1 MAFLKAI
8 LETVLKAAVTG
19 VAGFAGVMLGKKLVK
34 RKESKKLSK
43 EDFCRCEAPV
53 KNFSGSNAPCSQKIP
68 ETFFLTDLRH
78 IFPLFS
84 PPTFYQPV
92 LW

>member
-43 EDFCRCEAPV
+43 ENKYARDGV
-53 KNFSGSNAPCSQKIP
+53 DVN
-68 ETFFLTDLRH
+68 
-78 IFPLFS
+78 PLYFVQTC
-84 PPTFYQPV
+84 PQTGGRK
-92 LW
+92 

>member
-8 LETVLKAAVTG
+8 LETVLKAAVTS

-43 EDFCRCEAPV
+43 EN
-53 KNFSGSNAPCSQKIP
+53 K
-68 ETFFLTDLRH
+68 
-78 IFPLFS
+78 
-84 PPTFYQPV
+84 
-92 LW
+92 